1 MQDYYGY
8 HPRRIPSR
16 HIAVTG
22 FAGSKA
28 SLVAAAVAQLTG
40 LGFTDLDRLIEHS
53 CGHSLAELV
62 LTKGERAMRKYE
74 TELLEQSLSSAPPGV
89 LALGEGALLVG
100 ENRDRIRLD
109 AHLIYVELSAFQ
121 LFYNINSEL
130 SRHPNKYSHLFT
142 EAPENPQIVQSLLNR
157 RLVGYRAAEL
167 TISGARSGTFTAA
180 RRIIAH
186 FGL

>member
-8 HPRRIPSR
+8 HPRKIPSR

-53 CGHSLAELV
+53 CGNSLTELV
-62 LTKGERAMRKYE
+62 LTRGERAMRKYE
-74 TELLEQSLSSAPPGV
+74 TELLEQSLSSAPRGV

-100 ENRDRIRLD
+100 ENRERIRRN
-109 AHLIYVELSAFQ
+109 AHLVYVELSAFQ
-121 LFYNINSEL
+121 LFANLTSEL
-130 SRHPNKYSHLFT
+130 SRYPNKYSHLFAK
-142 EAPENPQIVQSLLNR
+142 APENPKMVQSLLTR
-157 RLVGYRAAEL
+157 RLAGYRTAQL
-167 TISGARSGTFTAA
+167 TIAGERSGTFTAA
-180 RRIIAH
+180 RHIIAY

>member
-8 HPRRIPSR
+8 HPRIIPVR

-53 CGHSLAELV
+53 CGTSLADLV

-100 ENRDRIRLD
+100 ENRDRIRRD
-109 AHLIYVELSAFQ
+109 AHLVYVELSAFQ
-121 LFYNINSEL
+121 LYDNLNREL
-130 SRHPNKYSHLFT
+130 SHYPNKYPHLFA
-142 EAPENPQIVQSLLNR
+142 EVPENPQLVQSLLNR
-157 RLVGYRAAEL
+157 RLAGYRAAEL
-167 TISGARSGTFTAA
+167 TIAGARSATFTAA
-180 RRIIAH
+180 RRIIAY